1 MTGLLIRFGVTAV
14 AVLLATQVVPGIEAR
29 SLAAGLTAV
38 IVLALLNAIV
48 RPLLYLISL
57 PVIVLTLGLFMVLI
71 NALLLWLTALLVKG
85 FVVEGF
91 WPAVWGALL
100 ISVVSTILNLWVSEQ
115 GRVEVVVH
123 RARPPKIIGSSGNRV
138 GH

>member
-14 AVLLATQVVPGIEAR
+14 AVLLATQVVPGIEAQ
-29 SLAAGLTAV
+29 SPAAGLAAV

-48 RPLLYLISL
+48 RPLLYLLSL
-57 PVIVLTLGLFMVLI
+57 PFIVLTLGLFMVLI

-115 GRVEVVVH
+115 GRVEIVVH
-123 RARPPKIIGSSGNRV
+123 RARPPKIIN
-138 GH
+138 